1 MGDHEEALEVYRFGV
16 SNSLK
21 CGDHG
26 LGAGDEDRQHVLDA
40 LSPEESVVLRA
51 VTVAMKSRTERSEA
65 LTVVSFFAVG

>member
-1 MGDHEEALEVYRFGV
+1 VYHEEALEVYRFGV

-40 LSPEESVVLRA
+40 LSQEERLAVVLRA
-51 VTVAMKSRTERSEA
+51 VMRSGPRRWAMWG
-65 LTVVSFFAVG
+65 SFS